1 MYRLFNVIYLIS
13 DVVYDK
19 TVIPSLV
26 SVLKCLLC
34 SEAKRRPCAYIASTI
49 RNEDTRDQ
57 FLICLCKYMTLNIPF
72 FRIIGPDEGISTK
85 KMFSYFTM
93 YTYVVGTH

>member
-1 MYRLFNVIYLIS
+1 MLIS

-26 SVLKCLLC
+26 SVLKNLL
-34 SEAKRRPCAYIASTI
+34 SSGTKRRACAFIASTV

-57 FLICLCKYMTLNIPF
+57 FLIYMCKFVLFGYTLLKEKSDQVPQL
-72 FRIIGPDEGISTK
+72 
-85 KMFSYFTM
+85 
-93 YTYVVGTH
+93 